1 MDAWTDEGRL
11 YVVDERVDRGATAI
25 YNENQAQ
32 ERNEL
37 NARMVLIDATTLL
50 LERGRREAATVLFA
64 CELELEVGES
74 LSYTDAPVWAKIKAP
89 AQLLPQLQDFEHD
102 VAWYVREALAEA
114 LPSGYAISEIYFQ
127 AMSSNPS
134 GGDNRIAAA

>member
-11 YVVDERVDRGATAI
+11 YVVDTRADRGSTAV
-25 YNENQAQ
+25 YSESKAQ
-32 ERNEL
+32 GRGEL
-37 NARMVLIDATTLL
+37 NERMVLIDATTQL
-50 LERGRREAATVLFA
+50 LERGRREAATMLFA
-64 CELELEVGES
+64 CELELELGES
-74 LSYTDAPVWAKIKAP
+74 SSYADAPVWAKIKAP

-102 VAWYVREALAEA
+102 TAWYVREALSEA

-134 GGDNRIAAA
+134 GGGDRIAAA